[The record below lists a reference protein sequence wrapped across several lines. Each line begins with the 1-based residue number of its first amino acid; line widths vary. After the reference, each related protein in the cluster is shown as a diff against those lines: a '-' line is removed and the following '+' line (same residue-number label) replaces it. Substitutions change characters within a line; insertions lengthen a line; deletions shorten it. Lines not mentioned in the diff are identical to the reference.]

1 MPSLLNAEEISNYQT
16 AINNHFDTFKR
27 TIVIHKE
34 PIKKIISNINNGQT
48 LGYEENSI
56 IQKIEYIP
64 RNQQFEAIINYNT
77 ARQKLG
83 RENEDVKLFLSSNTV
98 GLKVKPEAR
107 DYIMTD
113 KTEKITFDGKSFNL
127 LSKDIVKNYFGLIY
141 YTFYLEETT

>member
-1 MPSLLNAEEISNYQT
+1 MPSILSANDITKFQNAV
-16 AINNHFDTFKR
+16 NNHFDTFKR
-27 TIVIHKE
+27 TIVVHKE
-34 PIKKIISNINNGQT
+34 PIKKIISNVNNGQT

-56 IQKIEYIP
+56 VQKIEYIP

-83 RENEDVKLFLSSNTV
+83 RENEDIKLFISSNTV

-107 DYIMTD
+107 DYIMND
-113 KTEKITFDGKSFNL
+113 KTEKITFDGKSYNL

-141 YTFYLEETT
+141 YTFYVEETK

>member
-1 MPSLLNAEEISNYQT
+1 MPSILSANDITKFQNAV
-16 AINNHFDTFKR
+16 NNHFDTFKR
-27 TIVIHKE
+27 TIVVHKE
-34 PIKKIISNINNGQT
+34 PIKKIISNVNNGQT

-56 IQKIEYIP
+56 VQKIEYIP

-83 RENEDVKLFLSSNTV
+83 RENEDIKLFISSNTV

-107 DYIMTD
+107 DYIIND
-113 KTEKITFDGKSFNL
+113 KTEKITFDGKSYNL

-141 YTFYLEETT
+141 YTFYVEETK